1 MVNYANTEIKTVVLR
16 SIKDSTI
23 YSFQGST
30 SKEKCSNGQLIRS
43 KQKNL
48 LNLDNLSFSTILP
61 SFSLQTIKRGVNGFG
76 LATFCKDETLML
88 WAFFDNLIQNQTP
101 GTIIQAAFN
110 IIKKRSYQKR
120 NKESLTAFFSVLGS
134 LFNLKLPSIL
144 SKMLK
149 QSELTKAKDDFS
161 PVFFNTSVVADEF
174 PDETDM
180 RSLSSHPA
188 HGQFPKISSLT
199 PSALIPFCSFAT
211 NLSITGTEIPGIDF
225 PICNSFKP
233 VILDGRVCHQFD
245 NSRISMEMKAGK
257 EKGLMFVVD
266 SNIEKALEIVD
277 DEANSLTYKT
287 LSLGKGMKGARQ
299 HAQIHINTLAPFY
312 GEDPGDYAIS
322 SLKKMTGTQNFLAL
336 SNSECQ
342 NEDFVRCKNRN
353 FFDHGKLL
361 CGNCI
366 PWVLQNMQDKI
377 KVNSELVMH
386 SFLMHIM

>member
-1 MVNYANTEIKTVVLR
+1 MEL
-16 SIKDSTI
+16 
-23 YSFQGST
+23 
-30 SKEKCSNGQLIRS
+30 
-43 KQKNL
+43 
-48 LNLDNLSFSTILP
+48 
-61 SFSLQTIKRGVNGFG
+61 
-76 LATFCKDETLML
+76 
-88 WAFFDNLIQNQTP
+88 
-101 GTIIQAAFN
+101 IQAAFN
-110 IIKKRSYQKR
+110 VLKNKKFQKR
-120 NKESLTAFFSVLGS
+120 NRERLTVLFSVLGN
-134 LFNLKLPSIL
+134 LFDLKLPSIL
-144 SKMLK
+144 SQMLTEG
-149 QSELTKAKDDFS
+149 ELAKARKDYS
-161 PVFFNTSVVADEF
+161 PLFFKTSTVVDELSG
-174 PDETDM
+174 EIDM
-180 RSLSSHPA
+180 RFLSFHPA
-188 HGQFPKISSLT
+188 HGQILASSSLA
-199 PSALIPFCSFAT
+199 PSALIPFCSFAS
-211 NLSITGTEIPGIDF
+211 NLSVTGRKIPGFNF

-377 KVNSELVMH
+377 KVNSELVM
-386 SFLMHIM
+386 